1 VLSAVLF
8 DPAKP
13 KGAAAAVL
21 EAWNSALIV
30 HLQAAGPIRDVRA
43 TYDALLPFIG
53 TPRPLAEDV
62 RAGGREAQRTGQ
74 LWSEV
79 RFDPAFPDAYRH
91 SKNAQPLH
99 IDGSYVASLPNAA
112 LMCCVQNAARGGET
126 VFISGDDLVAALRD
140 ERPDLLEALTS
151 TPMPH
156 ERSGDR
162 RVRPVIRR
170 QGDQWLLNW
179 NYYCVSKECGPRVL
193 ELREAFFAYL
203 RDSKRVR
210 EALLE
215 VKLKPGDCVVWKD
228 ERVLHGRNA
237 FLAQEIAERFLW
249 KCALDVGVFP

>member
-1 VLSAVLF
+1 MLRAVVF
-8 DPAKP
+8 DPANP
-13 KGAAAAVL
+13 PAAAAAVL
-21 EAWNSALIV
+21 EAWNGALIV
-30 HLQAAGPIRDVRA
+30 HLKPAGPIRDVRA
-43 TYDALLPFIG
+43 TYDALLPLIG
-53 TPRPLAEDV
+53 TPRPLGEDV
-62 RAGGREAQRTGQ
+62 RVGSRDAQRTGQ

-99 IDGSYVASLPNAA
+99 IDGSYVAALPNAA

-140 ERPDLLEALTS
+140 ERPDMLEALTS

-162 RVRPVIRR
+162 RVQPVIRR
-170 QGDQWLLNW
+170 QGDEWLLNW
-179 NYYCVSKECGPRVL
+179 NYYCVSKACEPKVL

-210 EALLE
+210 KALLE
-215 VKLKPGDCVVWKD
+215 VKLKPGDCLVWKD

-249 KCALDVGVFP
+249 KCALDVGVFA